1 MEIVDRSEVDGSIWI
16 MFILLHGHVCLLLT
30 RGFSGPW
37 FGVRNTQGVRAQ
49 QWQARD
55 LIQSFL
61 VSSESPCLCPQET
74 IEQQHHLSLSAVAL
88 ILFEVSGTLGIASWF
103 LPCKYAA
110 ATGAEKGLLQKQPT
124 DFAE

>member
-1 MEIVDRSEVDGSIWI
+1 MEIVDCSKVEVDGSIWV

-30 RGFSGPW
+30 RGLAGPW
-37 FGVRNTQGVRAQ
+37 FGVRNTQGVGAQ

-74 IEQQHHLSLSAVAL
+74 IEQQHHLSLSV
-88 ILFEVSGTLGIASWF
+88 GTKGVKHFLRGNYSKNTMLGG
-103 LPCKYAA
+103 K
-110 ATGAEKGLLQKQPT
+110 
-124 DFAE
+124 